1 MNGTSDDASP
11 DEPAEPAQ
19 RGERGAPAEPAVGVD
34 VGGTSVKGVLLA
46 SDGSILAVHRLPTPS
61 PDPTGAGVVDT
72 VAEVRDA
79 LTAHA
84 QANRP
89 ANRQLPVGVAVPGVV
104 DEDNGLAV
112 LSVNLGWR
120 DLPMRD
126 LLVKRLGTD
135 VALSHDVRA
144 GGVAEAR
151 TGAAKDASG
160 VVAFVP
166 VGTGIA
172 AAVLIDG
179 KPLVAGGWAG
189 EIGQLLITHGEFAG
203 QRLEEVASARA
214 TALRAGV
221 ASAREVASAAARG
234 SAVSQQVWNETVS
247 ALADALA
254 GLSVTVAP
262 SVIVIGGGL
271 ALAGRQLIGPLG
283 DELARRLPGLRVP
296 ELVPAAHGDAAAA
309 VGAALLGLE
318 LRV

>member
-1 MNGTSDDASP
+1 MNGISDRRGG
-11 DEPAEPAQ
+11 PAI
-19 RGERGAPAEPAVGVD
+19 GID
-34 VGGTSVKGVLLA
+34 VGGTSVKGVRLGE
-46 SDGSILAVHRLPTPS
+46 DGSIVAVHRLPTPS
-61 PDPTGAGVVDT
+61 PDPTGAGVVGT

-79 LTAHA
+79 LATG
-84 QANRP
+84 RP
-89 ANRQLPVGVAVPGVV
+89 LPVGVAVPGVV

-120 DLPMRD
+120 DLPMHD
-126 LLVKRLGTD
+126 LLVERLGTE
-135 VALSHDVRA
+135 VALAHDVRA

-151 TGAAKDASG
+151 TGAARDAAG

-221 ASAREVASAAARG
+221 ASARDVASAAARG
-234 SAVSQQVWNETVS
+234 SAASQQVWNETVTV
-247 ALADALA
+247 LADALA

-271 ALAGRQLIGPLG
+271 ALAGRQLINPLG
-283 DELARRLPGLRVP
+283 EELARRLPGLRVP
-296 ELVPAAHGDAAAA
+296 GLVAAAHGDAAAA

-318 LRV
+318 QS

>member
-1 MNGTSDDASP
+1 MNGMSDQRSG
-11 DEPAEPAQ
+11 PAI
-19 RGERGAPAEPAVGVD
+19 GID
-34 VGGTSVKGVLLA
+34 VGGTSVKGVRLDEEGA
-46 SDGSILAVHRLPTPS
+46 IVAVHRLPTPS

-79 LTAHA
+79 LTTDRA
-84 QANRP
+84 
-89 ANRQLPVGVAVPGVV
+89 LPIGVAVPGVV

-112 LSVNLGWR
+112 LSVNLGWS

-126 LLVKRLGTD
+126 LLVKRLGTE
-135 VALSHDVRA
+135 VALSHDVRS

-151 TGAAKDASG
+151 TGAARDASG

-189 EIGQLLITHGEFAG
+189 EIGQLLITHGDFAG

-221 ASAREVASAAARG
+221 ASARDVASAAARG
-234 SAVSQQVWNETVS
+234 SSASQQVWSETVT

-254 GLSVTVAP
+254 GLAVTVAP

-271 ALAGRQLIGPLG
+271 ALAGRQLINPLS
-283 DELARRLPGLRVP
+283 DELSRRLPGLRVP

-318 LRV
+318 QQS

>member
-1 MNGTSDDASP
+1 MNGMSDQRSG
-11 DEPAEPAQ
+11 PAI
-19 RGERGAPAEPAVGVD
+19 GID
-34 VGGTSVKGVLLA
+34 VGGTSVKGVRLGA
-46 SDGSILAVHRLPTPS
+46 DGSIEAVHRLPTPS
-61 PDPTGAGVVDT
+61 PDPTGAGVVET

-79 LTAHA
+79 LTTDD
-84 QANRP
+84 
-89 ANRQLPVGVAVPGVV
+89 QLPVGVAVPGVV

-112 LSVNLGWR
+112 LSVNLGWS

-126 LLVKRLGTD
+126 LLVKRLGTE

-151 TGAAKDASG
+151 TGAAKDATG
-160 VVAFVP
+160 VVVFVP
-166 VGTGIA
+166 IGTGIA

-221 ASAREVASAAARG
+221 ASARDVASAAARG
-234 SAVSQQVWNETVS
+234 SAASQQVWNETVTV
-247 ALADALA
+247 LADALA

-271 ALAGRQLIGPLG
+271 ALAGRQLINPLG
-283 DELARRLPGLRVP
+283 EELARRLPGLRVP

-318 LRV
+318 QQA